1 MSEPLLLASSRGLF
15 SDDFHV
21 IEVAGEP
28 DLKRVCWDSY
38 INVFSD
44 ESATIYFRANYAASY
59 RLIDQDILTLDPLSK
74 EMSFTDVTGRK
85 FTVRRPTKQ
94 DANALADIGFTLRG
108 TELGAEEDDTD
119 G

>member
-28 DLKRVCWDSY
+28 DLKRVCWD
-38 INVFSD
+38 
-44 ESATIYFRANYAASY
+44 YFRANYAASY